1 MKTADLTA
9 NETKLFLELVWG
21 GLGVIFLIV
30 AMILLIV
37 RYRKHRECTASVGG
51 RIIGYVK
58 KSISSSYGGTLHPW
72 SYFPMVEFI
81 THDGTLIRQTYN
93 YGESREG
100 KIGNV
105 VVCYNPKKPEV
116 FYLQDKNI
124 DKVITIAMFLAG
136 IMCLCGFIVV
146 LAINI

>member
-21 GLGVIFLIV
+21 GLGLVFLIV

-51 RIIGYVK
+51 RIVGYVK
-58 KSISSSYGGTLHPW
+58 KSFFSSFREPTW

-124 DKVITIAMFLAG
+124 DKVITISMFLAG